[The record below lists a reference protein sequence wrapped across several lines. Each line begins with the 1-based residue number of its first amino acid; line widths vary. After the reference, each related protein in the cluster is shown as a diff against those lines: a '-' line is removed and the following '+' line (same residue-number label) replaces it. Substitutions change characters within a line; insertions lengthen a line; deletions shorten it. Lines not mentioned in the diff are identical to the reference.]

1 METQTLQMID
11 EMNRILAE
19 ASAMGMTVDNARGR
33 ADRLEQI
40 ATRIER
46 VETQADHGVTLENSG
61 DIRVISDR
69 LRHIAKRLEI
79 VRSVSIVKAN
89 ETLYLLKG
97 QLAYQQQE
105 LSARMHFS
113 EATYLAETLRALAG

>member
-1 METQTLQMID
+1 MESQTLQIID
-11 EMNRILAE
+11 EMNRVLSE
-19 ASAMGMTVDNARGR
+19 ASVMGMAVDNARNR

-40 ATRIER
+40 AARIER

-61 DIRVISDR
+61 DIRVVSDR

-89 ETLYLLKG
+89 ETLYLLNSG
-97 QLAYQQQE
+97 QPYHQQE
-105 LSARMHFS
+105 ASARVHFS
-113 EATYLAETLRALAG
+113 ESTYLSEALRVLAG